1 MITTTP
7 WGYIEDMGTGRAQR
21 LFVREGS
28 RTPTSK
34 HDFPYYLVTG
44 PDSVVWVET
53 GEGPDEME
61 GIWAADNQ
69 SINLTGCCSR
79 ITAIKDS
86 FVYVHYD
93 HGAPVSDEERKQ
105 HEKTPGGRLSDEE
118 FKELLSGFVRW
129 TIGTNVMDVDEARA
143 VSDAI
148 RDRRRIGFCNGCF
161 DLIHLGH
168 AELFLQAKQC
178 CDTLFVAVNSDESIR
193 KLKGDARPF
202 VDEAG
207 RTGMVASMRFVDHVV
222 RNPGLNCVDAVRA
235 VRPHVYVTT
244 SEHGKEGPEAI
255 AVVSQGGDVVVVDK
269 LPGYSTTKIAN
280 SVADS
285 LP

>member
-7 WGYIEDMGTGRAQR
+7 WGYIEDTGTGRSQR
-21 LFVREGS
+21 IFVREGC

-44 PDSVVWVET
+44 ADSVVWVET
-53 GEGPDEME
+53 GGSPDEMD
-61 GIWAADNQ
+61 GIWALENQ
-69 SINLTGCCSR
+69 SINLTGVFSR
-79 ITAIKDS
+79 VTAVKDS
-86 FVYVHYD
+86 FVYAHYD
-93 HGAPVSDEERKQ
+93 HGSPVSPEERRRRD
-105 HEKTPGGRLSDEE
+105 KTPGGRIPDEE
-118 FKELLSGFVRW
+118 FKALLSVFVKW
-129 TIGTNVMDVDEARA
+129 GIGTNIIDIEEARA

-148 RDRRRIGFCNGCF
+148 RDRHRIGFCNGCF

-222 RNPGLNCVDAVRA
+222 RNPGLNCVEAVKA

-244 SEHGKEGPEAI
+244 SEHGKDGPEA
-255 AVVSQGGDVVVVDK
+255 VSVAARGGDIVIVDK
-269 LPGYSTTKIAN
+269 LPGYSTTEIAN
-280 SVADS
+280 SVTG
-285 LP
+285 L